1 MSDVD
6 LSKSDRGISGTS
18 DREGLYQEYSGH
30 IKEKH
35 YSSLP
40 RVAIRLLKGSI
51 SQRRFPLMMLSV
63 FGLKKSKDRLPIWV
77 PIQNHTLW
85 AFVGLT

>member
-1 MSDVD
+1 VLVAMVRLTKIKPDVD

-18 DREGLYQEYSGH
+18 DRKGLYQEYNAH

-35 YSSLP
+35 FSSLP
-40 RVAIRLLKGSI
+40 RRAINLLKGSI

-63 FGLKKSKDRLPIWV
+63 FRLEKSRNRLPIWV
-77 PIQNHTLW
+77 PI
-85 AFVGLT
+85 